1 MNSRV
6 IIVLVAAAILL
17 AVLVP
22 AIVFVATVV
31 LLLVAPTLVIA
42 QCDID
47 EVFGA
52 QSVLLRSLT
61 LFRAPP
67 ARRV

>member
-22 AIVFVATVV
+22 AIVFVATV
-31 LLLVAPTLVIA
+31 LLLVTPTLVIA

-52 QSVLLRSLT
+52 QPVSLRSLA

>member
-22 AIVFVATVV
+22 AIVFVATVL

-47 EVFGA
+47 EIFGA
-52 QSVLLRSLT
+52 QSVSLRSLT